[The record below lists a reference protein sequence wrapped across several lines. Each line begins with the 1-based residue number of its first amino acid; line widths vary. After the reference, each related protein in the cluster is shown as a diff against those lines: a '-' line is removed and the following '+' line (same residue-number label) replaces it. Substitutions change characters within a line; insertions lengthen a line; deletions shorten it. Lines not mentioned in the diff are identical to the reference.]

1 MATGEEKSAGADLV
15 GGQVDLYAV
24 LGLKKEC
31 SEAEL
36 KNAYKKLA
44 LRWHPDRCT
53 AAGNSKCIQES
64 KEKFQQIQGAYAV
77 LSDSSK
83 RFLYDVGAYDSDDED
98 HDGMGE
104 FLGEMAEMMSQIKP
118 DNKQESFEELQQ
130 LFVEMFQTDLGS
142 GFCGS
147 QMTVDMAS
155 SSSSSSSS
163 PSPPPSFSSTFSF
176 QFCNGGANGSN
187 KRSCSDSNQTK
198 SGFEMLKAATGT
210 FCFGTSEMGNNK
222 GRGSCNGKRRSG
234 RKQH

>member
-1 MATGEEKSAGADLV
+1 MATGQNKSAGADAV
-15 GGQVDLYAV
+15 AGAVDLYAV

-31 SEAEL
+31 TEAEL

-53 AAGNSKCIQES
+53 ASGNSKCIQEA

-104 FLGEMAEMMSQIKP
+104 FLGEMAQMMSQIKP

-130 LFVEMFQTDLGS
+130 LFVEMFQTDLDS
-142 GFCGS
+142 GFCES
-147 QMTVDMAS
+147 QMTFEMG

-176 QFCNGGANGSN
+176 QFCNGGTNGSN
-187 KRSCSDSNQTK
+187 KRSCSELNQAK
-198 SGFEMLKAATGT
+198 SGFEAPNTATGT
-210 FCFGTSEMGNNK
+210 FCFGTSGMGNNK

-234 RKQH
+234 RKQQ